1 VVSLLGHPNENVNE
15 VAAAIIARS
24 CDEDNGERRDLY
36 WHQGAMGPLLKLL
49 YSKSSKV
56 CTIQFFSKLLRAHM
70 RL

>member
-1 VVSLLGHPNENVNE
+1 VVSLLGHPNEIVNE

-36 WHQGAMGPLLKLL
+36 WHQGAMGPLLKLF

-56 CTIQFFSKLLRAHM
+56 
-70 RL
+70 